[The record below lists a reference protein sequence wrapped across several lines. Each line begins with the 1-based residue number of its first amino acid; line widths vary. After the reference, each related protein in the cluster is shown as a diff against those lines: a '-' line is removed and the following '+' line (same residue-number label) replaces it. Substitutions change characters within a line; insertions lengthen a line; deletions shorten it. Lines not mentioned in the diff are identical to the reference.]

1 MAAYPAMQKGFR
13 HDEADGL
20 LDRSL
25 TIASTA
31 AKWKMTNDPF
41 RGGNMS
47 YESLATDGLEKLAL
61 DSINVRGRYR
71 ITRATATQLEVT
83 GVSSRYPGI
92 GVRVYV
98 TDYDIDSS
106 RVDFEGNLTF

>member
-1 MAAYPAMQKGFR
+1 MA
-13 HDEADGL
+13 
-20 LDRSL
+20 
-25 TIASTA
+25 
-31 AKWKMTNDPF
+31 
-41 RGGNMS
+41 
-47 YESLATDGLEKLAL
+47 
-61 DSINVRGRYR
+61 VRGRYR